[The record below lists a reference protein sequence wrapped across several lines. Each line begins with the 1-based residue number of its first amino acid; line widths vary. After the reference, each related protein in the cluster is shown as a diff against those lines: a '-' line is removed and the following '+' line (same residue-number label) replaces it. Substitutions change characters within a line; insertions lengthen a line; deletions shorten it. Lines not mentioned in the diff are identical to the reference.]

1 MADPSD
7 PTIRNTIGKALGAV
21 PSGVFVLSTAH
32 VPTGPFPLAMLVS
45 WVQQVGFD
53 PPAVC
58 LALDK
63 DRPIRTALEGSRRFA
78 LSVLG
83 QTDSGLLKRYARAI
97 PIDVDP
103 FDGIPT
109 RLTPGGLPVLA
120 DAVAWLGCAVS
131 AVHDGAGDHALF
143 VATVGAGEVTKADP
157 PFTHVRGN
165 GFRY

>member
-7 PTIRNTIGKALGAV
+7 PTVRNTIGKALGAV

-32 VPTGPFPLAMLVS
+32 APTGPFPLAMLVS

-58 LALDK
+58 LALAK

-83 QTDSGLLKRYARAI
+83 QADVGLLKRYARAI
-97 PIDVDP
+97 PVDVDP
-103 FDGIPT
+103 FAGVPT

-120 DAVAWLGCAVS
+120 EAVAWLDSRCRPSTTGP
-131 AVHDGAGDHALF
+131 
-143 VATVGAGEVTKADP
+143 ATTPCSSP
-157 PFTHVRGN
+157 PSRPA
-165 GFRY
+165 R